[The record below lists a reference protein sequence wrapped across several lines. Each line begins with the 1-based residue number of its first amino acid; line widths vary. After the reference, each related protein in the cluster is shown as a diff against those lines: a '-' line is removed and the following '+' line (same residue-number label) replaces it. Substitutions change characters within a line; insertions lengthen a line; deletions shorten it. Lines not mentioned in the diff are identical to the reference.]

1 MLKLIKLHWI
11 KFINCVN
18 EESSG
23 GKVVDKKVILF
34 TALDHGGILQLANQM
49 GLTLKSMKIPF
60 ALFVPVG
67 AKSKCVENIAE
78 EIFEYHLPKFALPG
92 KRGTKRLA
100 VQIVEMNPSCLIA
113 VDDAIKASAI
123 VSALSD
129 KISCAIVIHDVNP
142 HPQKKTAYKE
152 LSERIRKQL
161 ARRAYKKA
169 QSIILL
175 SKNSYQLF
183 SQQYKKLTNKATIF
197 PLGAHVM
204 PAISMMPSELKS
216 YGNIDGFALFFG
228 RIDEYKGVDRLV
240 KAQERNCKDS
250 MYNLP
255 VVIAGK
261 NLSDEKYKTS
271 DESKTIC
278 LLRFISDGEMIWL
291 FEHCGVVVLPYYEAS
306 QSGVLP
312 IAYKYGKPVI
322 VSNIN
327 GLRELVVENKT
338 GSVFDDIQQLSNLLK
353 GYSVNKS
360 SSPNLK
366 ICDFYKKTYDWERN
380 MKNLLEKVA
389 KEDE

>member
-1 MLKLIKLHWI
+1 MGK
-11 KFINCVN
+11 
-18 EESSG
+18 
-23 GKVVDKKVILF
+23 KVVLF

-49 GLTLKSMKIPF
+49 ALTLKKMKIPF
-60 ALFVPVG
+60 ALFVPAG
-67 AKSKCVENIAE
+67 AKSKCAE
-78 EIFEYHLPKFALPG
+78 DIVKEVFEYRLPKFALPG
-92 KRGTKRLA
+92 ERETKRLA
-100 VQIVEMNPSCLIA
+100 AQIVEMNPNCLIA
-113 VDDAIKASAI
+113 IDDAIKASAI
-123 VSALSD
+123 ISELSA
-129 KISCAIVIHDVNP
+129 KTNCAIIIHDVNP
-142 HPQKKTAYKE
+142 HPQKKTVYKE
-152 LSERIRKQL
+152 LSERIRKHL
-161 ARRAYKKA
+161 ARRSYKKA

-183 SQQYKKLTNKATIF
+183 NEQYKKLADKAMIF

-204 PAISMMPSELKS
+204 PAISTMPSELRP

-240 KAQERNCKDS
+240 KAQEKNCRDS
-250 MYNLP
+250 MYSLP

-261 NLSDEKYKTS
+261 NLSNEEYKTS
-271 DESKTIC
+271 DENKTIC

-322 VSNIN
+322 ASNIN
-327 GLRELVVENKT
+327 GLRELVAEDKT
-338 GSVFDDIQQLSNLLK
+338 GYVFDDIPQLSNLLK
-353 GYSVNKS
+353 DYSVNKS
-360 SSPNLK
+360 SSPDLE

>member
-1 MLKLIKLHWI
+1 M
-11 KFINCVN
+11 
-18 EESSG
+18 
-23 GKVVDKKVILF
+23 DKKIVLF

-49 GLTLKSMKIPF
+49 ALTLKKMKMPF

-67 AKSKCVENIAE
+67 AKSKCAE
-78 EIFEYHLPKFALPG
+78 DIVKEVFEYRLPKFILPG
-92 KRGTKRLA
+92 GKETKRLA
-100 VQIVEMNPSCLIA
+100 AQIIEMNPSCLIA

-123 VSALSD
+123 VSELSD
-129 KISCAIVIHDVNP
+129 KINCAIIIHDVNP
-142 HPQKKTAYKE
+142 HPQKKTVYKE
-152 LSERIRKQL
+152 LSEKIRKYL
-161 ARRAYKKA
+161 ARQSYKKV

-183 SQQYKKLTNKATIF
+183 NEQYKKLTNKAMIF

-204 PAISMMPSELKS
+204 PATSTMPSELKT

-240 KAQERNCKDS
+240 KAQEKNCRDS

-261 NLSDEKYKTS
+261 NLSNEEYRSS
-271 DESKTIC
+271 DENKTIC

-327 GLRELVVENKT
+327 GLRELVVENTT
-338 GSVFDDIQQLSNLLK
+338 GNAFDDIQQLSNLLK

-366 ICDFYKKTYDWERN
+366 ICDFYKNTYDWESN

-389 KEDE
+389 KKDE

>member
-1 MLKLIKLHWI
+1 M
-11 KFINCVN
+11 
-18 EESSG
+18 
-23 GKVVDKKVILF
+23 DKKVVLF

-49 GLTLKSMKIPF
+49 ALTLKKMNMPF
-60 ALFVPVG
+60 ALFVPAG
-67 AKSKCVENIAE
+67 AKSKCAE
-78 EIFEYHLPKFALPG
+78 DIVKEVFEYQLPKFALPG
-92 KRGTKRLA
+92 KIETKRLA
-100 VQIVEMNPSCLIA
+100 TQILEMNPSCLIA
-113 VDDAIKASAI
+113 ADDAIKASAI
-123 VSALSD
+123 VSALSY
-129 KISCAIVIHDVNP
+129 KINCAIVIHDVNP
-142 HPQKKTAYKE
+142 HPQKKTVYKE
-152 LSERIRKQL
+152 LSEKIRKYL

-183 SQQYKKLTNKATIF
+183 NQRYEKLTDKATIF

-204 PAISMMPSELKS
+204 PAISTMPSELKP

-240 KAQERNCKDS
+240 KAQERNCRDS

-261 NLSDEKYKTS
+261 NLSDEEYKTS
-271 DESKTIC
+271 DENKTIC

-291 FEHCGVVVLPYYEAS
+291 FEHCGVVILPYYEAS

-327 GLRELVVENKT
+327 GLRELVVEDKT
-338 GSVFDDIQQLSNLLK
+338 GYIFDDIQQLSDLLK
-353 GYSVNKS
+353 KYSEDKNKT
-360 SSPNLK
+360 PNLE
-366 ICDFYKKTYDWERN
+366 ICDFYKKTYDWEGN
-380 MKNLLEKVA
+380 MKDLLEKVA

>member
-1 MLKLIKLHWI
+1 MGK
-11 KFINCVN
+11 
-18 EESSG
+18 
-23 GKVVDKKVILF
+23 KVVLF
-34 TALDHGGILQLANQM
+34 TALNHGGILQLANQM
-49 GLTLKSMKIPF
+49 ALTLKKMKMPF
-60 ALFVPVG
+60 ALFVPAG
-67 AKSKCVENIAE
+67 AKSKCAEGIVEQV
-78 EIFEYHLPKFALPG
+78 FEYRLPKLALPG
-92 KRGTKRLA
+92 ERETKRLA
-100 VQIVEMNPSCLIA
+100 ARIVEMNPSCVIA

-123 VSALSD
+123 VSELSD
-129 KISCAIVIHDVNP
+129 KTNCAIIIHDVNP
-142 HPQKKTAYKE
+142 HPQKKTVYKE
-152 LSERIRKQL
+152 LSERIRKCL

-183 SQQYKKLTNKATIF
+183 NQQYKKLADKATIF

-204 PAISMMPSELKS
+204 PAVSTMPSELKT

-240 KAQERNCKDS
+240 KAQKKNCCDS

-261 NLSDEKYKTS
+261 NLTNEEYKTS
-271 DESKTIC
+271 DENKTIC

-327 GLRELVVENKT
+327 GLRELVLEDKT
-338 GSVFDDIQQLSNLLK
+338 GYVFDDVQQLSDLLK
-353 GYSVNKS
+353 KYSADKNKT
-360 SSPNLK
+360 PNLE

-389 KEDE
+389 KADE